1 MIVAAARLLGLR
13 IAAHWIAAPQSG
25 VDGSGKSP
33 EVNGKGWQR
42 SPLRS
47 IVQLTAS
54 YHPGY
59 NLGIHCG
66 YVENAISLIF
76 ADLDGPN
83 AIEWAD
89 KNLPATPLKTITRKG
104 EHRGYLHPGKEH
116 RIASGG
122 IYANVN
128 GQRVQIGHVRADGG
142 NVVCA
147 PSIHE
152 SGFLYQESVPWTAEL
167 LAQVPYWPNAII
179 LDPWR
184 SNLVVNG
191 DSNDLSKS
199 KVDNR
204 SKTWAQTALDELTAE
219 LASAAQ
225 GNRNHTLNG
234 VAYRAGRLVAG
245 GHIDRSTVER
255 RLSHSAESSGLNTS
269 EIRKS
274 LQSGLNAGTRH
285 PHPGP
290 SDKQVREAKPT
301 TYICAAILK
310 HGAIALGTATPD
322 DFSDPLEKSFVKF
335 IQTTDPSEF
344 EQVPEA
350 WDALRTTVA
359 QSLEYVEQLI
369 ASRPPPIPVEIFNE
383 NPILPHTNIQ
393 FQTSAAPDDSDFRD
407 ENAVRRDLLPSI
419 SHNELAIEMLNRIT
433 VQSGYKP
440 IWSEGNFWKYQDGIW
455 EKHTPD
461 MIALDLDNMPW
472 GTKTLKG
479 GGTVPLG
486 HFCLRKTDLVGIL
499 DIAKR
504 RVLQDEFFSGLPGI
518 GFENGFAQIAEHG
531 IILREHS
538 PFYRARHR
546 YSFAYNPDWQCTKWG
561 RTLGQLFANNKD
573 AEDRK
578 KVLQEFAGACLTGQA
593 TKYARFLVLTGKPG
607 CGKSVVFQVLRAI
620 FPDHSVSS
628 VAPQD
633 MGIEY
638 RRVAIVGKLLNCR
651 DDINESNIAHVGDFK
666 NAVTGGTLQVRD
678 VGEKQYDTKPIA
690 GHMVAFNNT
699 PRFHDP
705 SGAFT
710 DRILAIE
717 FSRRFRGTND
727 DNPHLVDEILQEE
740 KDQIVAWAL
749 EGAWRLWYQGGY
761 TIPASS
767 IECAERWS
775 SSNDPVQK
783 FVDDKLDTR
792 AGQVKL
798 TEVYEAYKK
807 WAKSCGYDRLLDL
820 HAFSRNLGNHAIVN
834 GDFAVGKLL

>member
-47 IVQLTAS
+47 ITQLTAS
-54 YHPGY
+54 YQPGY

-66 YVENAISLIF
+66 YVENAIGLVF

-128 GQRVQIGHVRADGG
+128 GQRIQIGHVRADGG

-152 SGFLYQESVPWTAEL
+152 SGFVYQESTPWTAEL
-167 LAQVPYWPNAII
+167 LLQVPYWPNSVV

-184 SNLVVNG
+184 NNLVNNRN
-191 DSNDLSKS
+191 SNTLS

-204 SKTWAQTALDELTAE
+204 SKTWAHVALDELTAE

-234 VAYRAGRLVAG
+234 VAYRAGRLIAG

-255 RLSHSAESSGLNTS
+255 KLSHSAESNGLNTS

-274 LQSGLNAGTRH
+274 LQSGLNAGSKH

-290 SDKQVREAKPT
+290 SDKQVREARPT

-310 HGAIALGTATPD
+310 HGVIALGTATPD
-322 DFSDPLEKSFVKF
+322 DFADPLEKSFVKF

-369 ASRPPPIPVEIFNE
+369 SSRPPPIEPEIFNE
-383 NPILPHTNIQ
+383 NPNLPRTQLH

-407 ENAVRRDLLPSI
+407 DTAVRRDLLPSI

-433 VQSGYKP
+433 VSSGYKP
-440 IWSEGNFWKYQDGIW
+440 IWADGDFWKYQDGIW
-455 EKHTPD
+455 
-461 MIALDLDNMPW
+461 
-472 GTKTLKG
+472 
-479 GGTVPLG
+479 
-486 HFCLRKTDLVGIL
+486 
-499 DIAKR
+499 
-504 RVLQDEFFSGLPGI
+504 
-518 GFENGFAQIAEHG
+518 
-531 IILREHS
+531 
-538 PFYRARHR
+538 
-546 YSFAYNPDWQCTKWG
+546 
-561 RTLGQLFANNKD
+561 
-573 AEDRK
+573 
-578 KVLQEFAGACLTGQA
+578 
-593 TKYARFLVLTGKPG
+593 
-607 CGKSVVFQVLRAI
+607 
-620 FPDHSVSS
+620 
-628 VAPQD
+628 
-633 MGIEY
+633 
-638 RRVAIVGKLLNCR
+638 
-651 DDINESNIAHVGDFK
+651 K
-666 NAVTGGTLQVRD
+666 NTLQ
-678 VGEKQYDTKPIA
+678 T
-690 GHMVAFNNT
+690 
-699 PRFHDP
+699 
-705 SGAFT
+705 
-710 DRILAIE
+710 
-717 FSRRFRGTND
+717 
-727 DNPHLVDEILQEE
+727 
-740 KDQIVAWAL
+740 
-749 EGAWRLWYQGGY
+749 
-761 TIPASS
+761 
-767 IECAERWS
+767 
-775 SSNDPVQK
+775 
-783 FVDDKLDTR
+783 
-792 AGQVKL
+792 
-798 TEVYEAYKK
+798 
-807 WAKSCGYDRLLDL
+807 
-820 HAFSRNLGNHAIVN
+820 
-834 GDFAVGKLL
+834 